1 MTNTNNFG
9 NKVLVQMPKETT
21 VNVLYLA
28 KSSILLY
35 AMLICI
41 KIVTLRNKLIQIHAN
56 LFKKLISAKYPT
68 RQI

>member
-28 KSSILLY
+28 VYSI
-35 AMLICI
+35 
-41 KIVTLRNKLIQIHAN
+41 
-56 LFKKLISAKYPT
+56 
-68 RQI
+68 